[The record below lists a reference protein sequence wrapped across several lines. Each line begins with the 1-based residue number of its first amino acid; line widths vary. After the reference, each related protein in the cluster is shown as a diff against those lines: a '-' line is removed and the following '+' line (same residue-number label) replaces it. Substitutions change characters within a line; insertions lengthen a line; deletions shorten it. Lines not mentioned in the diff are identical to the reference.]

1 MLKLIKKG
9 DKYWLFEDS
18 QIGLFSPSKF
28 TINLELNEIVIVYE
42 NGLKSKRYNVSD
54 CEIYDLGE
62 LTPFTTSSG
71 DLFMQKLEELN
82 CPCFQKN
89 ENIFNIS
96 ADWGS
101 ISGNLSDQTD
111 LQSALDS
118 KLDKDIT
125 AGVERAYI
133 INADGSQGVKATSA
147 FKDVIFGYFNGTNF
161 YTDAGFTN
169 LITPEGG
176 KIYVALDTNFTYRWS
191 GSAYVKIG
199 GTSKKTD
206 KITYTHTSP
215 NNINVLNTWF
225 RFYNSQG
232 WNNNVINANSETGS
246 TPNLIFTNGSSR
258 PILPNSKLVK
268 CVLSITY
275 ASIASPSSFEVY
287 VGTSEFTEGVVNSTG
302 GVNQQTL
309 VLETVNFTSGTA
321 MNLVKNLTIN
331 THSALPFNKLYFA
344 VREKANT
351 KLYSF
356 QLDFY
361 FEEQ

>member
-28 TINLELNEIVIVYE
+28 TINLLNNVITIVYE
-42 NGLKSKRYNVSD
+42 NGLKSKNYNVIE
-54 CEIYDLGE
+54 CEIYDLGA
-62 LTPFTTSSG
+62 TSPFTTSSG
-71 DLFMQKLEELN
+71 NAFMEELENLN

-89 ENIFNIS
+89 ENIYNIRGG
-96 ADWGS
+96 AWGD
-101 ISGNLSDQTD
+101 ITGNLSNQTD
-111 LQSALDS
+111 LQTALDS
-118 KLDKDIT
+118 KLDKDTT

-133 INADGSQGVKATSA
+133 INADGSQGTKATND
-147 FKDVIFGYFNGTNF
+147 FKDVLEFADF
-161 YTDAGFTN
+161 DAFPTTGE
-169 LITPEGG
+169 IG
-176 KIYVALDTNFTYRWS
+176 KIYFALDTNFTYRWS
-191 GSAYVKIG
+191 GSAYVQVG
-199 GTSKKTD
+199 GGKKTD

-215 NNINVLNTWF
+215 NNINILNTWF

-268 CVLSITY
+268 CVLSFTN
-275 ASIASPSSFEVY
+275 ASSVTPSSFEVY
-287 VGTSEFTEGVVNSTG
+287 VGTSEFTEGVVNASG
-302 GVNQQTL
+302 GINQQTL
-309 VLETVNFTSGTA
+309 VLETVNFTGSIY
-321 MNLVKNLTIN
+321 MNLIKNLTIN
-331 THSALPFNKLYFA
+331 PHSALPLNKLFFA